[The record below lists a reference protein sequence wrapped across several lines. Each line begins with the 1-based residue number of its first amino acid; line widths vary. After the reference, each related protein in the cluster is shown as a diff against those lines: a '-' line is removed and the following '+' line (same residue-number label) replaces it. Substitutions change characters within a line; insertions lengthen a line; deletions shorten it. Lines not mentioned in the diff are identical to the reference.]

1 MWKRYLGCC
10 VAVLTL
16 TVCAPLDTAG
26 CTYCL
31 TPAGGFKLKHPESL
45 TIAVAIRRELD
56 SGLLTEPAEGKSNK
70 LRTSDDSQLWAKLA
84 RRKFLADGFEVLLIE
99 DGVLHR
105 VDAVDKKS
113 KREGRIRLV
122 TGRAVL
128 RSLLDR
134 RLHLETAVYRGLVI
148 VEPTST
154 FTKQSKDPANAV
166 SK

>member
-1 MWKRYLGCC
+1 MSKRIRSFC
-10 VAVLTL
+10 VVVLAL

-31 TPAGGFKLKHPESL
+31 TPSGGFKLKHPESIA
-45 TIAVAIRRELD
+45 IAVAIHRELD
-56 SGLLTEPAEGKSNK
+56 SGLLTKPAAGKSNK
-70 LRTSDDSQLWAKLA
+70 LRSSDDSQLWAKLT
-84 RRKFLADGFEVLLIE
+84 RRNFLANGFEVLLIE

-134 RLHLETAVYRGLVI
+134 RLHLETAVCRGLVI

-154 FTKQSKDPANAV
+154 FINQSTDPAKTV